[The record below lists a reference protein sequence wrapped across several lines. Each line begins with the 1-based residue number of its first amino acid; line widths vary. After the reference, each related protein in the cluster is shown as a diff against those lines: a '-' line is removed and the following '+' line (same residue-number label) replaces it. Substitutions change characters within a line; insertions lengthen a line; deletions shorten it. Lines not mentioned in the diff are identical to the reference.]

1 VKEEGIFYY
10 NRKKHLSKLFFTS
23 PFNSPILFLNMDLK
37 LIASKI
43 YEIRGLKVILDFDL
57 ADLYGIETKVLKQA
71 INRNIKRFPI
81 DFMFCIDNQEFRILR
96 SQIVTSRWGG
106 NRRNPYAFTEHG
118 VAMIASVLRS
128 EQAIQMNIEIVRAF
142 IAMRKLLFDVQTIS
156 TQLENIRS
164 KIGEHD
170 SQLNEIY
177 NTLENL
183 LDQNFEKQHWDERNR
198 IGFKQP

>member
-1 VKEEGIFYY
+1 
-10 NRKKHLSKLFFTS
+10 
-23 PFNSPILFLNMDLK
+23 MDLK